1 LLQLNFNFS
10 DYTYHNGA
18 EESQNP
24 QKGYTCCGFSSC
36 QAPNCY
42 QYPSDCRNLLLPYL
56 ALGFTPIKTNGGGS
70 LYGINALQRS
80 LKEARIAFNPPDA
93 PKIKNA
99 DHIGQADFREL
110 LRSARYN
117 AIVQEHLKETSIH
130 KMKEGPQKKELIDN
144 LLKQKDLDI
153 FQLTLLLRLA
163 NE

>member
-1 LLQLNFNFS
+1 M
-10 DYTYHNGA
+10 
-18 EESQNP
+18 
-24 QKGYTCCGFSSC
+24 
-36 QAPNCY
+36 
-42 QYPSDCRNLLLPYL
+42 
-56 ALGFTPIKTNGGGS
+56 
-70 LYGINALQRS
+70 
-80 LKEARIAFNPPDA
+80 
-93 PKIKNA
+93 KNA

-117 AIVQEHLKETSIH
+117 AIVQEHLKETSIN